1 MDEPVVIQSGHT
13 YEKAMIEKHF
23 QMSGAFDPITRQ
35 QVDPNVLIP
44 NHMLKK
50 AGEDFLARN
59 PWAYQHVINED
70 YREIMM

>member
-1 MDEPVVIQSGHT
+1 
-13 YEKAMIEKHF
+13 
-23 QMSGAFDPITRQ
+23 MSGAFDPITRQ

-70 YREIMM
+70 YREIMMWPQLENDKGKFQKFPDLFLFAI